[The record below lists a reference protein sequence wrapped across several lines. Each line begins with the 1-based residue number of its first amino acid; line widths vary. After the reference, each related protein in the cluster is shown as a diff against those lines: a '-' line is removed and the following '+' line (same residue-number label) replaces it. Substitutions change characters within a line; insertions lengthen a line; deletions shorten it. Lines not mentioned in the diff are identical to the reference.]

1 MIENKE
7 LYSYIVH
14 SLDIMNR
21 SIVVNEQ
28 NTVKLFSYIYNNQ
41 SIFQSNIKDL
51 NDKQNKVDL
60 SVNKLNKDIK
70 RINDL
75 EKCVITFDNTIHKLE
90 EHIKVLEKK
99 INDQNSNIIE
109 VPVIIEEKSFKLFCI
124 HIKEKIIL
132 YTKFIKTKA
141 IELYDKAYK
150 YIFRKKIQKQ
160 LEEEQK
166 QKEEMLRKQQELEDK
181 IRKQK
186 IKEILNRH
194 K

>member
-90 EHIKVLEKK
+90 EHIKILEKK

-132 YTKFIKTKA
+132 YAKFIKVKV

-150 YIFRKKIQKQ
+150 YIFRKKIQKR

>member
-132 YTKFIKTKA
+132 YAKIIKAKV

>member
-132 YTKFIKTKA
+132 YAKFIKAKA

>member
-90 EHIKVLEKK
+90 EHIKILEKK

-132 YTKFIKTKA
+132 YAKFIKAKV
-141 IELYDKAYK
+141 IELYDKVYK
-150 YIFRKKIQKQ
+150 YIFRKKIQKR

>member
-75 EKCVITFDNTIHKLE
+75 EKCVITFDNTIHKLK

-132 YTKFIKTKA
+132 YAKFIKAKA

>member
-51 NDKQNKVDL
+51 NDKQNKIDL

-132 YTKFIKTKA
+132 YAKFIKAKA